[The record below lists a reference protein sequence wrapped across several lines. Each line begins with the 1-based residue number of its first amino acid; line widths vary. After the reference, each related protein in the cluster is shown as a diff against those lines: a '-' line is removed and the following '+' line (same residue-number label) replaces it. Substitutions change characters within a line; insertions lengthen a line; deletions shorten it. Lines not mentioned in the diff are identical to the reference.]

1 MHGLHS
7 RYPEEKNK
15 MIAVNHK
22 LLEQVKVVTK
32 EVNFHKHKLLD
43 VRPCCSYGS
52 GTDVF
57 ILDTWDWY
65 LLLLLNPE
73 NIDVCFTP

>member
-22 LLEQVKVVTK
+22 LLEQVKVVAIL
-32 EVNFHKHKLLD
+32 EGCILL
-43 VRPCCSYGS
+43 V
-52 GTDVF
+52 
-57 ILDTWDWY
+57 
-65 LLLLLNPE
+65 
-73 NIDVCFTP
+73 